1 MLMTGCTLSGREE
14 RVARFRQA
22 VIDDLDQATEVW
34 LRTIEDGRRG
44 MHHVIGSRH
53 WTGDRAWWEHLLRS
67 SRGGFWV
74 AEEGSTIIGIVCA
87 VVRDAEWLLTHI
99 YVVPERQGRGV
110 GRGLLERALRSAR
123 GTDRHAVYAD
133 AGLFASTSLF
143 MRHGMFPA
151 RTIVGLSGPV
161 SAFDRLRPST
171 DGLQAEHFGPHT
183 ATVVGHLE
191 GLDRQVRGTG
201 RGEDHR
207 YWIESGMR
215 GLLFRRHGQIVG
227 YAYCTPWGGIGPVA
241 AQHEPDLPAILER
254 CGALLEESGVTETT
268 LLVPGVNQTVLSL
281 LLLHGFRQ
289 TSLGL
294 FLATRAAGDWSHYL
308 LFHAALP

>member
-1 MLMTGCTLSGREE
+1 
-14 RVARFRQA
+14 VARFRQA
-22 VIDDLDQATEVW
+22 VVDDLEPASEVW
-34 LRTIEDGRRG
+34 QRTLDDARRPAQ
-44 MHHVIGSRH
+44 RTPLPQR
-53 WTGDRAWWEHLLRS
+53 WAGDRAWWEHLLRS

-74 AEEGSTIIGIVCA
+74 AEEGNTLIGIVCA
-87 VVRDAEWLLTHI
+87 IVRDAEWLLTHL

-123 GTDRHAVYAD
+123 GTDRHAAYAD
-133 AGLFASTSLF
+133 ASHFASTSLY

-151 RTIVGLSGPV
+151 RNIVGLSGPV
-161 SAFDRLRPST
+161 SVFDRLRANA
-171 DGLQAEHFGPHT
+171 DGLVAEPLGAHT
-183 ATVVGHLE
+183 ATVVGHIDA
-191 GLDRQVRGTG
+191 LDRQVRGTG
-201 RGEDHR
+201 RSEEHR
-207 YWIESGMR
+207 FWIESGMR

-241 AQHEPDLPAILER
+241 SQHETDLPAMLER
-254 CGALLEESGVTETT
+254 CGQLLAESGATETSV
-268 LLVPGVNQTVLSL
+268 LVPGVNQTVLSL

-294 FLATRAAGDWSHYL
+294 FVSSRPAGDWSHYL